1 MSKTPVSIFSH
12 LEHCE
17 DLLQCVYNLTPC
29 ETEVYRMLLLEGGLT
44 ANEVAERLGR
54 SPNSAY
60 RFLRSL
66 QACKLVFKKQKNLP
80 EGGYYYVYYPE
91 HPDKIRERLHDFREQ
106 WDRKIEELILEFPRG
121 IPEDARGIKG
131 EDAKDWPPA

>member
-1 MSKTPVSIFSH
+1 MKKTPVSMISH

-17 DLLQCVYNLTPC
+17 DLLECVYNLTTN
-29 ETEVYRMLLLEGGLT
+29 EVRVYRLLLLKGPLT
-44 ANEVAERLGR
+44 ASEVGEELGR

-66 QACKLVFKKQKNLP
+66 QACKLVYKKQENRK

-91 HPDKIRERLHDFREQ
+91 EPDIVRERLTDFRCQ
-106 WDRKIEELILEFPRG
+106 WDQKIEELIQEFPRD
-121 IPEDARGIKG
+121 IPEEAIKRI
-131 EDAKDWPPA
+131 KR

>member
-1 MSKTPVSIFSH
+1 MVKTPVSILTH

-17 DLLQCVYNLTPC
+17 DLLQCVWNLTTC
-29 ETEVYRMLLLEGGLT
+29 ETEVYRLLLIEGGLT

-66 QACKLVFKKQKNLP
+66 QACKLVFKKQKNRK
-80 EGGYYYVYYPE
+80 EGGYFYIYYPE
-91 HPDKIRERLHDFREQ
+91 DPEKIRERLRNFRLQ
-106 WDRKIEELILEFPRG
+106 WDEKIEELISEFPRD
-121 IPEDARGIKG
+121 IPEDAKG
-131 EDAKDWPPA
+131 FKKEEEAEWPPS